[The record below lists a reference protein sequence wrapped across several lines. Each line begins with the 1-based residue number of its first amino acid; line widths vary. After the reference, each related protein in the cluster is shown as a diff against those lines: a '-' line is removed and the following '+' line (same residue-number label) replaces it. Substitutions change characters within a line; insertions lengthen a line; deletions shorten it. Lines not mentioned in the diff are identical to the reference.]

1 MNVEG
6 VKVTSEI
13 LWRAA
18 ILFALFDA
26 VLVAYLARFIEPA
39 IFRQLKWPV
48 ALIAGIFWLLIWL
61 VMVIFFWEPVYHY
74 VFPPWS
80 RWLIPPLLGI
90 GFALAGLLLWW
101 LALQFRSN
109 QVVNFCLF
117 GGLLGMLTHIWAIYR
132 GILEKPPLLQGASPV
147 AASTMPIFE
156 FIFYWCI
163 ILGLAFLW
171 KKPKRN

>member
-1 MNVEG
+1 MNLEG
-6 VKVTSEI
+6 VKVTTGI

-18 ILFALFDA
+18 LLFALFDA

-39 IFRQLKWPV
+39 IFRQLKLAV
-48 ALIAGIFWLLIWL
+48 TLIAGIFWFLIWL

-80 RWLIPPLLGI
+80 RWLIPPMLGI
-90 GFALAGLLLWW
+90 GFAFAGLLLWW
-101 LALQFRSN
+101 LALLFRSN

-117 GGLLGMLTHIWAIYR
+117 GGLLGMMTHVWAIYR

-147 AASTMPIFE
+147 ATSIMPIFE

-163 ILGLAFLW
+163 ILGAAYLW